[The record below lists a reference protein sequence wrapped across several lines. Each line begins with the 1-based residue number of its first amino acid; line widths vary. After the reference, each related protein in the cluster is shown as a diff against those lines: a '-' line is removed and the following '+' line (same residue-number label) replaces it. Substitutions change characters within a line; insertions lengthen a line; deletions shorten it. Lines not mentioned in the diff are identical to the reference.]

1 MKQIKSLFIVW
12 TGCIFTSCVKQSS
25 PYVLDIPDK
34 IETAKADRYQ
44 SVRVKGTCLFVI
56 PPQGFVQAEK
66 QNALTY
72 NEALYIYFS
81 EAEKQNVNHTIDVVL
96 ERLRQL
102 YTYEKDGY
110 WKIFELNGYKALA
123 THLKC
128 ENEEAE
134 LSVIFG
140 NQFYSA
146 QVECRYP
153 LAYPSLQEILLKS
166 MLTVY
171 VDTVFKELAID
182 DMAYYTIDLSG
193 TDFKLAYYS
202 NNTYIYTINGI
213 DPTPGPHLDF
223 SISVTTMPYDSP
235 PEKMVKYI
243 KDKTF
248 YPYKIQK
255 KIVNDYS
262 GVEFYS
268 EGSVSGKTAK
278 AYSVIFGN
286 GMTSLYVC
294 GRIYNPERYNEF
306 LPEFK
311 RIIQTIRFKNK

>member
-1 MKQIKSLFIVW
+1 MVW
-12 TGCIFTSCVKQSS
+12 TVCIFASCVKQSS
-25 PYVLDIPDK
+25 SYILDIPDK
-34 IETAKADRYQ
+34 IETDKADRYQ

-72 NEALYIYFS
+72 DEALYIYFS
-81 EAEKQNVNHTIDVVL
+81 EAEKQNVNHTIDIVL
-96 ERLRQL
+96 KKISQL

-140 NQFYSA
+140 NQSYSA

-153 LAYPSLQEILLKS
+153 LAYPSLQKILLKS

-202 NNTYIYTINGI
+202 NNTYTYTINGI
-213 DPTPGPHLDF
+213 DPTPGPHLDV

-235 PEKMVKYI
+235 PEKMVKYV
-243 KDKTF
+243 KDPTF
-248 YPYKIQK
+248 YPYKIHK

-262 GVEFYS
+262 G
-268 EGSVSGKTAK
+268 
-278 AYSVIFGN
+278 
-286 GMTSLYVC
+286 L
-294 GRIYNPERYNEF
+294 
-306 LPEFK
+306 
-311 RIIQTIRFKNK
+311 